1 VNRTSE
7 ILDILIEAVTA
18 GTLEVLAV
26 KRAGDVGAHIKH
38 GRELVTEADQRSDAA
53 ILKVFT
59 SRFPGVDPAIRFHLE
74 ESGLSGDAEAV
85 ATKIAGADPLDG
97 TNIFACG
104 SNLYAIQAHYVEDGI
119 PLAGVVFQPE
129 VYLPLDETERCI
141 GRLVTAIRGEGAFT
155 QRSEFTGN
163 GFVFSNRR
171 RLERRPVPDGKA
183 WVACIPYG
191 TKMGE
196 AGREAV
202 RRVQESGVIASTTGA
217 GGAAANVMMVIFGAQ
232 HVYGNF
238 GAGDA
243 LDLIPPQVIA
253 LEAGFTV
260 WNEQRTEPVWHVHKQ
275 PFIVAPNA
283 EIADLFLTAAGF

>member
-1 VNRTSE
+1 M
-7 ILDILIEAVTA
+7 
-18 GTLEVLAV
+18 EVLAV
-26 KRAGDVGAHIKH
+26 RRSGAIGARIKH
-38 GRELVTEADQRSDAA
+38 GRELVTEADNRSDSA
-53 ILKVFT
+53 ILKVFKR
-59 SRFPGVDPAIRFHLE
+59 RFPAIDPEIRFHLE
-74 ESGLSGDAEAV
+74 ESGLSGDAGEPAGKV
-85 ATKIAGADPLDG
+85 AGADPLDG

-104 SNLYAIQAHYVEDGI
+104 SNLYAIQAHYVENGI

-129 VYLPLDETERCI
+129 AYLPLEESDRCV

-155 QRSEFTGN
+155 RRAEFSGDGFEFTTP
-163 GFVFSNRR
+163 R
-171 RLERRPVPDGKA
+171 RLQARPAPDGNA
-183 WVACIPYG
+183 YVACVPYG
-191 TKMGE
+191 TKMGA
-196 AGREAV
+196 AGREAT

-217 GGAAANVMMVIFGAQ
+217 GGAAANVMMVIFGGQ

-253 LEAGFTV
+253 REAGFTV
-260 WNEQRTEPVWHVHKQ
+260 WNEQRAEPVWNVHQQ